1 MDRGKCKDPRATLI
15 LCAFAPVSGSAPVL
29 GLAFGASADTSRRQE
44 MQIGDLIRFVNTGC
58 HGVVLSVR
66 PSRHHIDPDW
76 IYVLCGP
83 DADGHRA
90 TGEPTAFPRDYLAR
104 VSEVINASR

>member
-29 GLAFGASADTSRRQE
+29 AMAFGASADTSRRQE

-66 PSRHHIDPDW
+66 PSPRDIDPDW

-90 TGEPTAFPRDYLAR
+90 TGEPTAFPRDYLVR

>member
-1 MDRGKCKDPRATLI
+1 MK
-15 LCAFAPVSGSAPVL
+15 
-29 GLAFGASADTSRRQE
+29 
-44 MQIGDLIRFVNTGC
+44 IGDLIRFVNTGC
-58 HGVVLSVR
+58 HGVVVQSV
-66 PSRHHIDPDW
+66 PPTPYCPGW

-90 TGEPTAFPRDYLAR
+90 KGEPTAFPRDYLVR